1 MEKIICIILL
11 ALYGVVMLMMCCIT
25 LFKKNEKPKNNV
37 HFYVARNKSGRLNL
51 FFNKPSRDNTFTYW
65 MQYDFYALGNGHHK
79 WLSTRIVEDVY
90 FDDLGLN
97 PDDFKDLKWEDEP
110 VEVFINM
117 ED

>member
-11 ALYGVVMLMMCCIT
+11 VLYGVVMLMMCCIT
-25 LFKKNEKPKNNV
+25 LFKKNEKPKNKV
-37 HFYVARNKSGRLNL
+37 HFYVARDKDYSLYVYL
-51 FFNKPSRDNTFTYW
+51 NKPERSDFTFMPCTGCCIADISES
-65 MQYDFYALGNGHHK
+65 QEF
-79 WLSTRIVEDVY
+79 
-90 FDDLGLN
+90 GLN

>member
-1 MEKIICIILL
+1 MNILL
-11 ALYGVVMLMMCCIT
+11 IFPGFIIAFAI
-25 LFKKNEKPKNNV
+25 LFYYEYKIRQIRRIEPMNKV

-65 MQYDFYALGNGHHK
+65 IQYDFYALGNGHHK

-110 VEVFINM
+110 VEVFLNLN
-117 ED
+117 D